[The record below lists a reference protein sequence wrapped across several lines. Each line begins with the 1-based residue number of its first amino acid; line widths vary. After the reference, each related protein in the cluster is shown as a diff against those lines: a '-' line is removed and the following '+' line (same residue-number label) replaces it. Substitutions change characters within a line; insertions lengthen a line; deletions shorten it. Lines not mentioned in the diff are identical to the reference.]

1 MSAILLSWGH
11 QTGFVLR
18 GREVPSV
25 GWRLAFEQDGTL
37 AACRAGTAGDAEAP
51 GQRHGQGS
59 RAMSWARLKIGPR
72 SLRAGSVS
80 TFSNACRDSCSPW
93 LLGRGCPPGKASGA
107 GAQRW
112 PPAWARSVALGLAI
126 PIPWKTSFPIC
137 LASFLSQ
144 AAVTE
149 PLLSQETSAELLGS
163 RELKSLFTP
172 GREGGWEGE
181 LPGRALPRLM

>member
-1 MSAILLSWGH
+1 M
-11 QTGFVLR
+11 
-18 GREVPSV
+18 
-25 GWRLAFEQDGTL
+25 GWHPAFEQDGTL
-37 AACRAGTAGDAEAP
+37 AACRAGTAGDAEATGGARLQGNVMGTAL
-51 GQRHGQGS
+51 GQCHGQG
-59 RAMSWARLKIGPR
+59 LKSALAPCGQV
-72 SLRAGSVS
+72 SVF
-80 TFSNACRDSCSPW
+80 TFSNACRDSCGPW

-126 PIPWKTSFPIC
+126 PVPWKTSFPIC

-149 PLLSQETSAELLGS
+149 PVLSQETSAEQLGS
-163 RELKSLFTP
+163 RELKSLFTA